1 MERRC
6 RKNEE
11 KDERMKRK
19 TPKEFNLIAASTT
32 KVKTYYK
39 DHSYSFTEQ
48 CQAKNNNYS
57 YWHCTRKKGHK
68 GMHES
73 ISNITN
79 YVFVGTTEPTMP
91 KFANA
96 RWLKEIVTKK
106 DITNYIKKKGW
117 MTHDEA
123 RILNKKRVYA

>member
-19 TPKEFNLIAASTT
+19 TPKEFNLNAASTS

-39 DHSYSFTEQ
+39 DHPYSFMGQ

-57 YWHCTRKKGHK
+57 YWLCTRTKGHK
-68 GMHES
+68 GMHEAS
-73 ISNITN
+73 SDITN
-79 YVFVGTTEPTMP
+79 P